1 MYRGW
6 KSAGC
11 RGWPVPKRGFC
22 YGSIITAGQRHPR
35 DIAEVM
41 CVVESNGQ
49 LKLNFNKN

>member
-6 KSAGC
+6 KSPGC
-11 RGWPVPKRGFC
+11 RSWPVPRQGF
-22 YGSIITAGQRHPR
+22 GFGAKLTASQRHPR
-35 DIAEVM
+35 DVAEVV